1 MPTSVRL
8 PEQLEQRLDH
18 LAISSGRTRAYYIR
32 EAVERHL
39 EDMEDLQ
46 AAEEVMGRIQRGEE
60 ATYPLAEVV
69 KRLGLDD

>member
-1 MPTSVRL
+1 L

-18 LAISSGRTRAYYIR
+18 LVSSSGRSRTEYIC
-32 EAVERHL
+32 EAVERHV

-46 AAEEVMGRIQRGEE
+46 AAEEIMSRIERGEE

>member
-46 AAEEVMGRIQRGEE
+46 AAEAVMGRIQRGEE
-60 ATYPLAEVV
+60 ATSPLADVV
-69 KRLGLDD
+69 RRLGLDD